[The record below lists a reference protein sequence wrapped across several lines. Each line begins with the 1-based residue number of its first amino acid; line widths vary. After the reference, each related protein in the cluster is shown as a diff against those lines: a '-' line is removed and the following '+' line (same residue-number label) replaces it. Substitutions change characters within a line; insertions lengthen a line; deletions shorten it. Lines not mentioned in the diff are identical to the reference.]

1 MVRGMACVTNTR
13 FAENTRYLEEAFLLL
28 FSFCEI
34 RNSYCWALL
43 AKLPM
48 LEKSRPV
55 WQDNVGLEIK
65 NSVIR
70 FFYDKK
76 TNFE

>member
-1 MVRGMACVTNTR
+1 MACETNTR

-43 AKLPM
+43 AKLPL

-55 WQDNVGLEIK
+55 WQDDTKYGNKKPEI
-65 NSVIR
+65 NNTSLL
-70 FFYDKK
+70 
-76 TNFE
+76 